1 MAADAYSFTITIV
14 LPEGDARAV
23 RTMCTGIDPGPNEPD
38 TEAIASEHV
47 GTIAAAAVRDLLR
60 RAADYRP
67 LAASVTVSQTT
78 TDPNPEFAVTAGD
91 PA

>member
-1 MAADAYSFTITIV
+1 MPDGYSFTITIM

-23 RTMCTGIDPGPNEPD
+23 RNMCTGIDPGPNDPD

-47 GTIAAAAVRDLLR
+47 GNIAANAVRDLLR
-60 RAADYRP
+60 RAADFRP
-67 LAASVTVSQTT
+67 LSASVVVSQTT
-78 TDPNPEFAVTAGD
+78 TDPNASFAVTTGD